1 MPIKEID
8 QITRECIEACTSCHN
23 ICQETTT
30 YCLEQGG
37 KHVEPSHMRLML
49 DCVEICNVATNYMLA
64 RSDFTDDIC
73 KECADICDACAE
85 SCEEFT
91 GDRTMLNC
99 AEACRRCAE
108 ACRKMVT
115 YHRRIAA

>member
-49 DCVEICNVATNYMLA
+49 DCVEI
-64 RSDFTDDIC
+64 
-73 KECADICDACAE
+73 
-85 SCEEFT
+85 
-91 GDRTMLNC
+91 
-99 AEACRRCAE
+99 
-108 ACRKMVT
+108 
-115 YHRRIAA
+115 